1 MKPLA
6 VLIAMYC
13 SGAMADPTVATDTT
27 AAPAE
32 NLGEIVVTGLRQSL
46 VTNENIK
53 RNTSGIVDAITA
65 EDIGKF
71 PDTNLAESIQRIPG
85 VTIDRANNEG
95 SRVTV
100 RGFGPE
106 FNLVTL
112 NGRSM
117 PGNTTPNRGEL
128 GLTGPAAT
136 RAFDFENLSAD
147 GISGITVY
155 KTGRADVASG
165 GIGSTINI
173 TTARPFDYHEMKA
186 TFSAKAT
193 DDTSSKVG
201 NKVTP
206 EFSGLFSDTFFD
218 DKVGFLVN
226 GSYSKRNSQQQSANI
241 DGWLQNQFGPG
252 LNSPNLALTNNNT
265 NPDGN
270 NWAPRNEGWGVS
282 DHQRTR
288 VNGQAVLQFR
298 PVDSLVATAD
308 YTYTFYKDLFQVHT
322 FGAWFDYGHSPSSAT
337 INSHGTVTNLVD
349 SGSDDSYFATNNEQ
363 MNQNGSAGLNLKW
376 QASDNVTVNFDA
388 HHSVADSGGGAL
400 GNNNFGIVGQIPQST
415 TSLNKCFTMGP
426 AFPAGGPCA
435 GIAAAALQI
444 PTTSWIY
451 APPYTMSNLG
461 TNTIEPLFGSSN
473 NNTFRTVIEEV
484 LLDTTWKNSDSDS
497 GLKSIKAGIDA
508 KRMTTDAKNFSSGNF
523 AWGYYNPVDLGLIP
537 ASAFTKVSSCSILKQ
552 FSGGG
557 CGIQVPYFYSFSLAS
572 AIAATQAG
580 GRPNPP
586 NPPKTTTPTPDPN
599 FPAYTFR
606 QAASPQSDD
615 HIKEDTPAP
624 FLQMDF
630 DTTFDGMRFKA
641 LAGVRYEK
649 STVTAQSLQNVPVSI
664 SWNNPTEFSTNYAA
678 SATYSDIKTSYS
690 EFLPNLDLSLQVLPD
705 VVLRGSY
712 SKTISRSD
720 LTQMI
725 GTTSVPNT
733 AKPGSRTATAGNPG
747 LLPYESNNIDLGAEW
762 YYAKGSYLSAN
773 WFTKHVTNFLTS
785 VTTHMPLYG
794 ITDPNAGALANKAI
808 AELTA
813 AGKVVSAQTIYAQ
826 IQADTNSPGP
836 FLGQPGDPLVIWD
849 VTTPTNGNKTD
860 IHGFELSVQH
870 LFWDT
875 GFGLQANWSAP
886 SGGAPWNSLS
896 IGNQF
901 ALTGLSRSY
910 NVVGFFEKYGGQIRL
925 AYSHRG
931 AFLSGLNQTDSNN
944 EPIYTA
950 AYGQLDMSA
959 SYDITK
965 HFSVLFDA
973 INLTSASQH
982 TYGRYTE
989 QFISESEGFARYQ
1002 VGFRVVL

>member
-13 SGAMADPTVATDTT
+13 SGAMADPSVATDT
-27 AAPAE
+27 AVAPTDS
-32 NLGEIVVTGLRQSL
+32 LGEIVVTGLRQSL
-46 VTNENIK
+46 VTNEAIK
-53 RNTSGIVDAITA
+53 RDSFGIVDAITA

-206 EFSGLFSDTFFD
+206 DFSGLFSDTFFD

-288 VNGQAVLQFR
+288 VNGQAVLQFK

-322 FGAWFDYGHSPSSAT
+322 FGAWFDYGPSPTSAT

-376 QASDNVTVNFDA
+376 QASDNVMVNFDA
-388 HHSVADSGGGAL
+388 HHSVADSGGGGL

-451 APPYTMSNLG
+451 AAPYTMSNLG

-599 FPAYTFR
+599 FPAYTFK

-678 SATYSDIKTSYS
+678 NATYSDIKTSYS

-762 YYAKGSYLSAN
+762 YYAKGSYVSGN

-826 IQADTNSPGP
+826 IQSDTGSPGP

-860 IHGFELSVQH
+860 IHGFEFSVQH

-875 GFGLQANWSAP
+875 GFGMQANWSAP
-886 SGGAPWNSLS
+886 SGGAPWNSLA

-910 NVVGFFEKYGGQIRL
+910 NVVGFFEKYGGQIRV

-931 AFLSGLNQTDSNN
+931 AFLSGLNQTDQNN
-944 EPIYTA
+944 EPIFTA

-973 INLTSASQH
+973 INLTSASQR